1 MDGKLKRLHQPRGPR
16 KFVGIDLFASPI
28 DEQFDQQIQSK
39 TCCYIKGI
47 YTCYI
52 GCIYIWHNISE
63 IQKFIFQYGGTLRV
77 CIDDINK
84 H

>member
-52 GCIYIWHNISE
+52 GCIYYLHLAYIVSE
-63 IQKFIFQYGGTLRV
+63 IQKFIIQYGGTL
-77 CIDDINK
+77 
-84 H
+84 HT